1 MKIRVYLWYAAA
13 AAAAAAGGLPA
24 KPVQAADAAKTYPD
38 RPIRMIM
45 PNAPGSSIDTM
56 GRIVA
61 SKLGEAL
68 GQQIVIDNRA
78 GAGGTIGMEIGKNAT
93 PDGYTIIGSSTA
105 AMSIAPH
112 IYKNLPYDPL
122 KDFEFITN
130 YAITANMLVVNPA
143 LPAKTIKEF
152 IELAK
157 ARGKALNMASAG
169 PGSQSH
175 LAGAAFLMAA
185 HIESTHVP
193 YKGGGPSVAAVVAGE
208 SQWTLTPAPAVMGL
222 VRNGR
227 LRALGHTLPQ
237 RASIY
242 GDIPAIAETVAFQY
256 NAQAGLLAP
265 KGTPRPMMDKLRSV
279 LAQVERTPEFKSL
292 FEAQGAVPDITTSE
306 EFRRLTAEQTAI
318 TGRIVRAA
326 GLKVE

>member
-1 MKIRVYLWYAAA
+1 MKIGVYLWYAAVA
-13 AAAAAAGGLPA
+13 AVACGSPA
-24 KPVQAADAAKTYPD
+24 QQAQSADAAKNYPD

-61 SKLGEAL
+61 TKLGEAL
-68 GQQIVIDNRA
+68 GQHIVIDNRA
-78 GAGGTIGMEIGKNAT
+78 GAGGTIGMEIGKNST

-122 KDFEFITN
+122 RDFEFITN

-143 LPAKTIKEF
+143 LPVKTVKEF

-157 ARGKALNMASAG
+157 ARGKDLNMASAG

-175 LAGAAFLMAA
+175 LTGAAFLMAA

-193 YKGGGPSVAAVVAGE
+193 YKGGGPSVASVVAGE
-208 SQWTLTPAPAVMGL
+208 SQWTLTPAPAVMGF
-222 VRNGR
+222 VRSGR

-237 RASIY
+237 RAAIF
-242 GDIPAIAETVAFQY
+242 GDIPAIAETVPGFQY
-256 NAQAGLLAP
+256 NSQAGLLAP
-265 KGTPRPMMDKLRSV
+265 RGTPKPLMDKLRNMLV
-279 LAQVERTPEFKSL
+279 QVERTPEFKSL
-292 FEAQGAVPDITTSE
+292 FEAQGAVSEASTSE
-306 EFRRLTAEQTAI
+306 EFRKMTVEQTAM